1 MDTINTFYENL
12 KRNQDDKLQASKEFG
27 NARTCARFKNK
38 DSKHPVLVTKDGWV
52 LAYFNIRSNDYSDY
66 VIYRQSDVDSN
77 IGWASIPVIEFR
89 CKNHS
94 LELAKFACETKVPEL
109 PPIVFELIEQLQ
121 REFRTSDTTPV
132 PVRYLKLY
140 IAVLD
145 EVPDGMVPTLV
156 AHSMLGAHLWFEPI
170 DVPITSDCNTVIEER
185 GLYRQWL
192 KESFRKCVVRVNRKE
207 FEKISKLGMVYLGHE
222 NTTLGGEKSCA
233 IPYPVWNDGVPNVL
247 KFAKLWKPRED

>member
-1 MDTINTFYENL
+1 MNTINTFYENL
-12 KRNQDDKLQASKEFG
+12 KRNQEDKLESSKEFG

-38 DSKHPVLVTKDGWV
+38 DPKRPVLLTKDGWV
-52 LAYFNIRSNDYSDY
+52 LAYFNIRGNDCSDY

-77 IGWASIPVIEFR
+77 DDWASIPVIEFK

-94 LELAKFACETKVPEL
+94 LDFVEFASQTKIPEL

-121 REFRTSDTTPV
+121 REFKTSDTIPV

-145 EVPDGMVPTLV
+145 EAPDFMIPTLV
-156 AHSMLGAHLWFEPI
+156 AHSVLGAHLWFEPI
-170 DVPITSDCNTVIEER
+170 DVAITSDCNTVIEER

-192 KESFRKCVVRVNRKE
+192 KDSFRKCVVKVNRKE
-207 FEKISKLGMVYLGHE
+207 FEKIKQLGKVYLGHE

-233 IPYPVWNDGVPNVL
+233 VPYPVWSNEVPNVL
-247 KFAKLWKPRED
+247 KFAQLWKPANT

>member
-156 AHSMLGAHLWFEPI
+156 AHSMLGAHLAWSRNHGNKGT
-170 DVPITSDCNTVIEER
+170 DSYD
-185 GLYRQWL
+185 QWCF
-192 KESFRKCVVRVNRKE
+192 ESFRKCVVRVNRKE
-207 FEKISKLGMVYLGHE
+207 FEKIKKLGMVYLGHE